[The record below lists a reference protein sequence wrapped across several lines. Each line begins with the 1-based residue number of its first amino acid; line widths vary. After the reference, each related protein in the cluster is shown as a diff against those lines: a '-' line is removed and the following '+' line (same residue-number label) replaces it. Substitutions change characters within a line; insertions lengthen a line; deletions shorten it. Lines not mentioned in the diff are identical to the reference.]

1 MSKINDDYNYDADDD
16 GGLDSLCV
24 SRSY

>member
-16 GGLDSLCV
+16 GNLDSLCV
-24 SRSY
+24 